1 MRARTFDL
9 RAVDDDG
16 AGEDDSQGDRRR
28 KHAEERR
35 APLGH
40 DSACLAALAVSILIL
55 IAFYRQY

>member
-16 AGEDDSQGDRRR
+16 AGDDDCQSDRRRR
-28 KHAEERR
+28 KHAAKGRR

-40 DSACLAALAVSILIL
+40 DDGSACLGRAVSILIL
-55 IAFYRQY
+55 IAF